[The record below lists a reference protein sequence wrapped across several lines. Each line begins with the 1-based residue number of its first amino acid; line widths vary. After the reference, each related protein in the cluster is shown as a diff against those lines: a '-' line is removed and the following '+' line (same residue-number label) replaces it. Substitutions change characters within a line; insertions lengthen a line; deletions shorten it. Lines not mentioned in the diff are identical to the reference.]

1 MFAYWFMFFLVLLLA
16 YTEKERIYTGGKIT
30 FSKFPAAYFLIL
42 LIMFLIIGF
51 RVEVGGDWFSY
62 LDSLKRM
69 DGVRFDEVILM
80 GDPGYRILNYVSFN
94 LGFGIY
100 GVNLACGFLFLLGLS
115 VFCQVQPRPSLA
127 LLAAVPYLV
136 IVISMGYTRQS
147 VAIGLSMLAFSALIH
162 RGLARFIVYIILA
175 SLFHKTAIILIPL
188 AALMNSK
195 NKILNFIL
203 ILAVAFGAYFTLLSD
218 SVDNLYTNYVEAEY
232 HSTGALIRVAMCLV
246 PSIFFLIFKRRFRI
260 NTTEY
265 KIWLY
270 FSYASIVC
278 FILVLVSPAT
288 TAIDRVALY
297 LLPIQLVVLSHLPYI
312 LGGKNNKGML
322 LFLSSFYCFLV
333 QFVWL
338 FAGRVSYAWLP
349 YKFYLFEIYK

>member
-1 MFAYWFMFFLVLLLA
+1 MFAYWLMFFSVLFLS
-16 YTEKERIYTGGKIT
+16 YTEREKIYTGEKVALRNMSAI
-30 FSKFPAAYFLIL
+30 YFFTLLLIL
-42 LIMFLIIGF
+42 LLIGF

-62 LDSLKRM
+62 MDALERM
-69 DGVRFDEVILM
+69 NGVELNEVMLM
-80 GDPGYRILNYVSFN
+80 SDPGYRLLNYVSFN

-100 GVNLACGFLFLLGLS
+100 GVNLACGFLFLIGLNA
-115 VFCQVQPRPSLA
+115 FCQTQPRPSLA
-127 LLAAVPYLV
+127 LLAAIPYLV

-147 VAIGLSMLAFSALIH
+147 VAIGLSMLAFTALIH
-162 RGLARFIVYIILA
+162 RGLGRFIIYILFA

-195 NKILNFIL
+195 NKFVSFIL

-218 SVDNLYTNYVEAEY
+218 SVDNLYKNYVEAEY

-246 PSIFFLIFKRRFRI
+246 PSVFFLIFKRRFRI
-260 NTTEY
+260 NATEY
-265 KIWLY
+265 KVWLY

-278 FILVLVSPAT
+278 FVLVLVSPAT

-297 LLPIQLVVLSHLPYI
+297 LLPIQLVVLSHIPSVLPS
-312 LGGKNNKGML
+312 KDNKGML
-322 LFLSSFYCFLV
+322 IFIVTLYCFSV

-338 FAGRVSYAWLP
+338 FAGRVAYAWLP
-349 YKFYLFEIYK
+349 YKFYPFEML